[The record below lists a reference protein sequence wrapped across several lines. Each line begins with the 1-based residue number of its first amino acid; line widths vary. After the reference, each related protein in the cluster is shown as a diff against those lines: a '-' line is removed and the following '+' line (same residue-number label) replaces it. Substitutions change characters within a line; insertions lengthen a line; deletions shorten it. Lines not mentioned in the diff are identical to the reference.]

1 MTREGVGMEN
11 KINMLK
17 LSHIKKGYNKKDVL
31 IDVDYTFEEGKVYSL
46 LGSAGAGRTTL
57 FECICGDVP
66 LDSGSMEMPQK
77 VKIFYANKQSVLPV
91 YITGYE
97 FISMLCDMSSDNIH
111 PGEMFEK
118 IRFSIEQR
126 DKLIADYTFE
136 EKKLLQ
142 LAAILVIKPHIVL
155 FDEPLDYC
163 SEEYINLFLSV
174 INSIKSDKIIIISSG
189 LLKISSMISSD
200 TIVLNNGEFNYID
213 KETMAIP
220 EIRKAV
226 LDILG
231 EADNEIV

>member
-1 MTREGVGMEN
+1 
-11 KINMLK
+11 MLFR
-17 LSHIKKGYNKKDVL
+17 SE
-31 IDVDYTFEEGKVYSL
+31 TPP
-46 LGSAGAGRTTL
+46 R
-57 FECICGDVP
+57 
-66 LDSGSMEMPQK
+66 
-77 VKIFYANKQSVLPV
+77 VKIFYASKQSVLPV

-97 FISMLCDMSSDNIH
+97 FISMLCDMSDDDIE
-111 PGEMFEK
+111 PGGIFENVGL
-118 IRFSIEQR
+118 SVSQR

-142 LAAILVIKPHIVL
+142 LASMLVIKPYIVL

-163 SEEYINLFLSV
+163 DDGYIKKFLEV
-174 INSIKSDKIIIISSG
+174 INSVKDNRIIIISSG
-189 LLKISSMISSD
+189 ILEVASRISDD
-200 TIVLNNGEFNYID
+200 TIVLNNGEFNHID

>member
-1 MTREGVGMEN
+1 
-11 KINMLK
+11 MLK
-17 LSHIKKGYNKKDVL
+17 LSHIKKEYNKKDVL
-31 IDVDYTFEEGKVYSL
+31 ADISYTFEEGSIYSL
-46 LGSAGAGRTTL
+46 LGNAGAGRTTL

-66 LDSGSMEMPQK
+66 VDEGEIETLPK
-77 VKIFYANKQSVLPV
+77 AKIFYASKQSVLPV

-97 FISMLCDMSSDNIH
+97 FISMLCDMSDDDIE
-111 PGEMFEK
+111 PEEFFEK
-118 IRFSIEQR
+118 VGLSVSQR

-142 LAAILVIKPHIVL
+142 LASMLVIKPYIVL

-163 SEEYINLFLSV
+163 DEEYINKFLEV
-174 INSIKSDKIIIISSG
+174 INSVKDNRIIIISSG
-189 LLKISSMISSD
+189 LLEIAARISND
-200 TIVLNNGEFNYID
+200 TIVLNNGEFNHID

>member
-1 MTREGVGMEN
+1 
-11 KINMLK
+11 MLK

-31 IDVDYTFEEGKVYSL
+31 TDVSYTFEEGNIYSL
-46 LGSAGAGRTTL
+46 LGCAGAGRTTL

-66 LDSGSMEMPQK
+66 VDEGELGMPPRVK
-77 VKIFYANKQSVLPV
+77 VFYAAKQSILPV

-97 FISMLCDMSSDNIH
+97 FISMLCDMSSDD
-111 PGEMFEK
+111 
-118 IRFSIEQR
+118 IEPEEFFDKVGLSVKQR
-126 DKLIADYTFE
+126 DKLIADYSFE

-142 LAAILVIKPHIVL
+142 LASMLIVKPYIVL

-163 SEEYINLFLSV
+163 SKEYVTRFLSV
-174 INSIKSDKIIIISSG
+174 LNSFKENRIIIVSSG
-189 LLKISSMISSD
+189 VLEMSARISPD

-213 KETMAIP
+213 KETMTIP

>member
-1 MTREGVGMEN
+1 
-11 KINMLK
+11 MLK

-31 IDVDYTFEEGKVYSL
+31 IDVDYTFQEGNIYSL
-46 LGSAGAGRTTL
+46 LGGAGAGRTTL

-66 LDSGSMEMPQK
+66 VDEGAIEIPPK
-77 VKIFYANKQSVLPV
+77 TKIFYASKQSILPV

-97 FISMLCDMSSDNIH
+97 FISMLCDISDENIK
-111 PGEMFEK
+111 PEAVFEK
-118 IRFSIEQR
+118 VGFSIGQR
-126 DKLIADYTFE
+126 DKLIVDYTFE

-142 LAAILVIKPHIVL
+142 LASIYVINPYIIL

-163 SEEYINLFLSV
+163 DNEYIEKFIEV
-174 INSIKSDKIIIISSG
+174 INSVKSGRIVIISSG
-189 LLKISSMISSD
+189 LLEISLRISPD

-213 KETMAIP
+213 KQTMAIP

>member
-1 MTREGVGMEN
+1 
-11 KINMLK
+11 MLK

-31 IDVDYTFEEGKVYSL
+31 IDVDYTFQEGNIYSL
-46 LGSAGAGRTTL
+46 LGGAGAGRTTL

-66 LDSGSMEMPQK
+66 VDEGAIEMTPK
-77 VKIFYANKQSVLPV
+77 AKILYASKQSILPV

-97 FISMLCDMSSDNIH
+97 FISMLCDISDENIK
-111 PGEMFEK
+111 PEAVFEK
-118 IRFSIEQR
+118 VGFSIGQR
-126 DKLIADYTFE
+126 DKLIVDYTFE

-142 LAAILVIKPHIVL
+142 LASIYVINPYIIL

-163 SEEYINLFLSV
+163 DNEYIEKFIEV
-174 INSIKSDKIIIISSG
+174 INSVKSGRIVIISSG
-189 LLKISSMISSD
+189 LLEISLRISSD

-213 KETMAIP
+213 KQTMAIP